1 MAEISTKPYIIRAI
15 YEWCSDSGLTPY
27 LAVAV
32 DSQTRVPME
41 FVKDGEIVLNL
52 SVSAT
57 NNMTIGNDAIQ
68 FSARFSGAS
77 RELYVPIKAV
87 IGIFSRENGQGM
99 FFPKEPE
106 GVKEI
111 TEVVADIDVQ
121 QKPASKFEG
130 NLPQKPAGKKSHLK
144 LIK

>member
-1 MAEISTKPYIIRAI
+1 MADISTKPYIIRAI
-15 YEWCSDSGLTPY
+15 FEWCSDSGLTPY

-52 SVSAT
+52 SPNAT
-57 NNMTIGNDAIQ
+57 HNLTISNDVIQ

-77 RELYVPIKAV
+77 RELYIPISAV
-87 IGIFSRENGQGM
+87 IGIFAKENGQGM
-99 FFPKEPE
+99 FFPKEAGLSGE
-106 GVKEI
+106 SGLNV
-111 TEVVADIDVQ
+111 D
-121 QKPASKFEG
+121 QKPAVEIET
-130 NLPQKPAGKKSHLK
+130 NLPPKPKGKKSHLK

>member
-1 MAEISTKPYIIRAI
+1 MADISTKPYIIRAI
-15 YEWCSDSGLTPY
+15 FEWCSDSGLTPY

-52 SVSAT
+52 SINAT
-57 NNMTIGNDAIQ
+57 HNLTIGNDVIQ

-77 RELYVPIKAV
+77 RELYIPINAV
-87 IGIFSRENGQGM
+87 IGIFAKENGQGM
-99 FFPKEPE
+99 FFPREASASKEG
-106 GVKEI
+106 GVS
-111 TEVVADIDVQ
+111 DLSGVQ
-121 QKPASKFEG
+121 QQVVEIETNLEPKPK
-130 NLPQKPAGKKSHLK
+130 GKKPHLK

>member
-15 YEWCSDSGLTPY
+15 FEWCSDSGLTPY

-52 SVSAT
+52 SSNAT
-57 NNMTIGNDAIQ
+57 HNLTIGNDVIQ

-77 RELYVPIKAV
+77 RELYVPINSV
-87 IGIFSRENGQGM
+87 IGIFAKENGQGM
-99 FFPKEPE
+99 FFPKETDRSGE
-106 GVKEI
+106 NAARGLGDE
-111 TEVVADIDVQ
+111 
-121 QKPASKFEG
+121 QKPVVDVKS
-130 NLPQKPAGKKSHLK
+130 NLQPKPKSNKSHLK